1 MLGVQRRAANPG
13 PRRGAEYAV
22 TTETGIM
29 ARPLSSDPHRGG
41 YPAPARYGVED
52 QADAGQDVDVELEH
66 LRSEN
71 AQLRQLCGELE
82 QALQEATVNMPD
94 PAAYEERIREYEAL
108 IEQKNDSIR
117 ELHQQLQ
124 EAQVARRSGHSEQGT
139 ARRQGPLPAEDELL
153 ALSEE
158 LEREKRQLQED
169 EQSLMEQMRQMEM
182 SMARE
187 RAEMARQRNDLQ
199 RLFGEIRHELE
210 RLERNGA
217 LQSKI
222 EDLKS
227 RLHDANTRRGA
238 APGGGAKPGSRSNVP
253 TVQPNQPA
261 QQPTTPPPAQPSRG
275 SFMGRLFGG
284 GNK

>member
-1 MLGVQRRAANPG
+1 
-13 PRRGAEYAV
+13 
-22 TTETGIM
+22 M
-29 ARPLSSDPHRGG
+29 ARPLSSDPYRNGNNGG
-41 YPAPARYGVED
+41 YAPAGRYGLEE
-52 QADAGQDVDVELEH
+52 AGAHEGIELDN

-71 AQLRQLCGELE
+71 AQLRQLCGDLE
-82 QALQEATVNMPD
+82 QALQEAAQGAPD
-94 PAAYEERIREYEAL
+94 VAAYEERMREYDAL

-117 ELHQQLQ
+117 QLHQQLQ
-124 EAQVARRSGHSEQGT
+124 DATAALEEAGNRPAGG
-139 ARRQGPLPAEDELL
+139 RRQGPLPAEDELL

-199 RLFGEIRHELE
+199 RLYGEIRHELE

-217 LQSKI
+217 LQTKMD
-222 EDLKS
+222 ELKT
-227 RLHDANTRRGA
+227 RLQDAASRRGA
-238 APGGGAKPGSRSNVP
+238 APAQAPRSAPATSTALPNVHHG
-253 TVQPNQPA
+253 
-261 QQPTTPPPAQPSRG
+261 QQPPPQARPSRG

-284 GNK
+284 NADDGAK